1 MTRATRIGATVVL
14 ALFILATVAASVS
27 FANAGSSPSKSS
39 TQQGNTK
46 SKRGRG

>member
-1 MTRATRIGATVVL
+1 MTRAIATIVL
-14 ALFILATVAASVS
+14 ALFIVAFVDASLSDPAAAT
-27 FANAGSSPSKSS
+27 NQTKSS